1 MDDLDHQSEGIERIS
16 EESHPPLVDKADAR
30 EEPVKRKRGRPKLA
44 EGEKGNYRISAKERA
59 RRASAAAVRN
69 ADKAKKK
76 AQKKAS
82 RAKEKKDSIKKVEQ
96 ALFNKNGAKVIE
108 DTTLQNVPKPVR
120 ELVEDEAEVIFK
132 PNSGPQTDFLAS
144 PERDVFYGG
153 AAGGG
158 KSYAL
163 LADLLRYCSNP
174 NHRALIIRRTLDELT
189 ELVDKSKQLYPKA
202 FPGAIFRESKAMWQF
217 PSGATAWFSYLDKDK
232 DVTRYQG
239 QAFTWIGIDEITH
252 YPTPYVWEY
261 LRSRLR
267 TTDPE
272 INAYMR
278 CTGNPGGVG
287 GWWVK
292 KMYIDPAPPNTP
304 FAATD
309 VDTGNAL
316 LWPETATNGKAGQP
330 LFLRKFIPARLT
342 DNPYLAQTGEYEA
355 MLRSLPEVERRRLLE
370 GDWDV
375 AEGAAFPEFSRNI
388 HVVEASQTQIPHN
401 WLRLRAADY
410 GYAAPSC
417 VLWGAVDWDD
427 TLWIYREFYGKGQ
440 TAETLA
446 NIIVN
451 LEGDDPNMYYSV
463 LDSSCWNRTGT
474 GPSIAETLIRCGAR
488 FTPSDRNRIAG
499 KLELHRRLQVDEL
512 TQEPRIKILSTCTQ
526 LIRTLSG
533 LPLSK
538 TNPED
543 VDTKADDHAY
553 DALRYMCMTRA
564 RGHLTINSM
573 MNKMKEAKPKPFD
586 STFGY

>member
-1 MDDLDHQSEGIERIS
+1 MTET
-16 EESHPPLVDKADAR
+16 K
-30 EEPVKRKRGRPKLA
+30 KRGRPKLA
-44 EGEKGNYRISAKERA
+44 EGKKGNYNVSRAEKARRVSQRSVSEAKKTREAATKKAERA
-59 RRASAAAVRN
+59 RERV
-69 ADKAKKK
+69 KKK
-76 AQKKAS
+76 
-82 RAKEKKDSIKKVEQ
+82 EKTLKKVED
-96 ALFNKNGAKVIE
+96 AIFNSKGSKVLDE
-108 DTTLQNVPKPVR
+108 STLDNVPKAVR
-120 ELVEDEAEVIFK
+120 ELVENEADVVFK
-132 PNSGPQTDFLAS
+132 PNSGPQTNFLAS

-163 LADLLRYCSNP
+163 LADLLRYCDNP
-174 NHRALIIRRTLDELT
+174 NHRALIIRRTLDALT

-202 FPGAIFRESKAMWQF
+202 FPGAVFRESKAMWQF

-267 TTDPE
+267 TTDSD
-272 INAYMR
+272 IDAYMR

-292 KMYIDPAPPNTP
+292 KMYIDPAPANTP

-309 VDTGNAL
+309 VETGNAL
-316 LWPETATNGKAGQP
+316 LWPESAPNGKAGQP

-342 DNPYLAQTGEYEA
+342 DNPYLAKSGEYEA
-355 MLRSLPEVERRRLLE
+355 MLRSLPEVERRRLLD

-375 AEGAAFPEFSRNI
+375 AEGAAFPEFSRGI
-388 HVVEASQTQIPHN
+388 HVVEASQVQIPTN

-410 GYAAPSC
+410 GYSAPSC
-417 VLWGAVDWDD
+417 VVWGALDWDD
-427 TLWIYREFYGKGQ
+427 TLWIYKEFYGKGQ
-440 TAETLA
+440 TAENLA
-446 NIIVN
+446 NIIIN
-451 LEGDDPNMYYSV
+451 IEGDDPQMYYSV
-463 LDSSCWNRTGT
+463 LDASCWNRTGT

-488 FTPSDRNRIAG
+488 FTPSDRNRLAG
-499 KLELHRRLQVDEL
+499 KMELHRRLQLDPISK
-512 TQEPRIKILSTCTQ
+512 EPRIKILSTCTN
-526 LIRTLSG
+526 LIRTLSS

-538 TNPED
+538 SNPED

-573 MNKMKEAKPKPFD
+573 MNKIKEKQPQAFD
-586 STFGY
+586 SVFGY

>member
-1 MDDLDHQSEGIERIS
+1 MT
-16 EESHPPLVDKADAR
+16 EETPA
-30 EEPVKRKRGRPKLA
+30 KRGRGRPKLEAGQKGSYNVSRA
-44 EGEKGNYRISAKERA
+44 EKARRQSQRSLAAAKK
-59 RRASAAAVRN
+59 RRASAERKVQKSREAV
-69 ADKAKKK
+69 KKK
-76 AQKKAS
+76 
-82 RAKEKKDSIKKVEQ
+82 ETNLKKVED
-96 ALFNKNGAKVIE
+96 AIFNSKGSKVLE
-108 DTTLQNVPKPVR
+108 QDTIDSVPKAVR
-120 ELVEDEAEVIFK
+120 ELIENEADVVFK
-132 PNSGPQTDFLAS
+132 PNLGPQTNFLAS

-163 LADLLRYCSNP
+163 LADLLRYCDNP

-267 TTDPE
+267 TTDKQ
-272 INAYMR
+272 IDAYMR

-292 KMYIDPAPPNTP
+292 KMYIDPAPANTP

-309 VDTGNAL
+309 VESGESL
-316 LWPETATNGKAGQP
+316 LWPDSAPDGKAGQP

-342 DNPYLAQTGEYEA
+342 DNPYLAQSGEYEA

-375 AEGAAFPEFSRNI
+375 AEGAAFPEFSRSV
-388 HVVEASQTQIPHN
+388 HVVDATKVQIPTN

-410 GYAAPSC
+410 GYAAPAC
-417 VLWGAVDWDD
+417 VLWGAIDWDD
-427 TLWIYREFYGKGQ
+427 TLWIYKEFYGKGQ
-440 TAETLA
+440 TAENLA
-446 NIIVN
+446 NIIIN
-451 LEGDDPNMYYSV
+451 MEGDDPPMYHSV

-474 GPSIAETLIRCGAR
+474 GPSVAETLIRCGAR
-488 FTPSDRNRIAG
+488 FTPSDRNRLAG
-499 KLELHRRLQVDEL
+499 KMELHRRLQLDPISN
-512 TQEPRIKILSTCTQ
+512 EPRIKILSTCTD
-526 LIRTLSG
+526 LIRSLSS

-538 TNPED
+538 SNPED

-564 RGHLTINSM
+564 RGHLTINNM
-573 MNKMKEAKPKPFD
+573 MNKIKEAKPQPFD
-586 STFGY
+586 SVFGY